1 MNYYNRFVSHFV
13 HLAAPLSDLL
23 QSRKVWSWTS
33 ACDSAFAALKEALC
47 TAPCLAFPDLLQ
59 EFVLETDASDQAL
72 GAVLE

>member
-1 MNYYNRFVSHFV
+1 MSHFA

-47 TAPCLAFPDLLQ
+47 TAPCLAFPNFLQ
-59 EFVLETDASDQAL
+59 EFVLEMEASDRAL

>member
-1 MNYYNRFVSHFV
+1 MSHFV

-33 ACDSAFAALKEALC
+33 ACDSAFAALKEVLC
-47 TAPCLAFPDLLQ
+47 TALYLAFTDFSQ
-59 EFVLETDASDQAL
+59 EFVSETDTSDQML